1 MDWVGSLTGATVWW
15 AYQPRIYYHH
25 VSARTIQEKK
35 RQLTLNN
42 YVLTSLFVALALT
55 ADLVGKAIT
64 LMSEGPTM
72 LTSQDSCHQLILD
85 MEDQKLPNS
94 KENKK

>member
-1 MDWVGSLTGATVWW
+1 MEQPAQDLLPL
-15 AYQPRIYYHH
+15 YQCQDN
-25 VSARTIQEKK
+25 S
-35 RQLTLNN
+35 RQLTLDN
-42 YVLTSLFVALALT
+42 YVLTGLFVALALT
-55 ADLVGKAIT
+55 THLVGKAIT

-94 KENKK
+94 KENKKKYSL